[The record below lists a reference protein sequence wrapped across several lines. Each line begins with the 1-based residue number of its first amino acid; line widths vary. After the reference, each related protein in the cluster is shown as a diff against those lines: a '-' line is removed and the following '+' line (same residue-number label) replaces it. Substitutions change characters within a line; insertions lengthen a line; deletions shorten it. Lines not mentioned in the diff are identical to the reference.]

1 MYEIN
6 FVRKRLLR
14 KWIAIGAGISSIV
27 VATLSIVSF
36 LGRFVGTFTV
46 RLETGNV
53 KLALSE
59 SKEFANSSSYL
70 HVGEIPN
77 LQEYTYSGFENIG
90 DENIDTEETTYMTE
104 PAANFY
110 RDGVTVRSINYFKY
124 TFYIKNV
131 GEDSANYD
139 LAVKINDSK
148 DDNGA
153 EVQDTLRV
161 MIYATEDDG
170 TQSRKVYA
178 KKSAISHLD
187 ENGNVSF
194 DERIST
200 DQYDYA
206 NQFESTDVIKTISV
220 DNFDIGQMRR
230 YTIVFWLEGNDPQS
244 NRNVDVP
251 VNAKIELG
259 VEINAYEN

>member
-14 KWIAIGAGISSIV
+14 KWIAVGAGISTIV

-59 SKEFANSSSYL
+59 SISFANSSSYL

-77 LQEYTYSGFENIG
+77 LQEYTYSGFESIG
-90 DENIDTEETTYMTE
+90 DESIDTEETSYLTA

-139 LAVKINDSK
+139 LAVKIKDSK
-148 DDNGA
+148 DDNGV

-161 MIYATEDDG
+161 MVYATENDG
-170 TQSRKVYA
+170 TQSKKVYA
-178 KKSAISHLD
+178 KKSAISHID
-187 ENGNVSF
+187 EKGDVSF
-194 DERIST
+194 NEKIST
-200 DQYDYA
+200 DQYGYA
-206 NQFESTDVIKTISV
+206 EQFESTDVIKTISV
-220 DNFDIGQMRR
+220 DNFDVGQVRR
-230 YTIVFWLEGNDPQS
+230 YTVVFWLEGNDPQS

-251 VNAKIELG
+251 VNAKIKLG

>member
-6 FVRKRLLR
+6 FVRKRLIR
-14 KWIAIGAGISSIV
+14 KWVAIGAGISSIV

-46 RLETGNV
+46 RLETGDV

-59 SKEFANSSSYL
+59 SHEFSNPSTYL
-70 HVGEIPN
+70 HVGEIPT

-90 DENIDTEETTYMTE
+90 DNNIDTDETTYLTE

-110 RDGVTVRSINYFKY
+110 RDGVTIRSINYFKY
-124 TFYIKNV
+124 TFYIRNI
-131 GEDSANYD
+131 GDIDASYD
-139 LAVKINDSK
+139 MKVKILDSK
-148 DDNGA
+148 DDNGR

-161 MIYATEDDG
+161 MIYGTEDDG
-170 TQSRKVYA
+170 TQSKSVYA
-178 KKSAISHLD
+178 KRSASKHTVD
-187 ENGNVSF
+187 GVDSF
-194 DERIST
+194 DELIST
-200 DQYDYA
+200 PEYGYA
-206 NQFESTDVIKTISV
+206 KQFESTDVIKTIPV
-220 DNFDIGQMRR
+220 NNFKVGDERR

-244 NRNVDVP
+244 TRDVDVP
-251 VNAKIELG
+251 VNAKIKIG